1 MKLRKRWCGKNTQ
14 VSNQPTPF
22 VGWIWI
28 STRSLS
34 IQCCCGAFWREIILA
49 QEKNNLLYLL
59 IFQSPFLPFFL
70 LSLLSFFPRSSRV
83 VVMVNRCHGE
93 RASKTRVTPGT
104 FYQSFY
110 YLSKSCQK
118 ELEKQI
124 RAPDHIW
131 SNSRWR
137 LIQTAKTKCSESK
150 LVNWQM
156 TYMIFWIMFNV
167 IWFREFCGWL
177 SYLEYEQ

>member
-1 MKLRKRWCGKNTQ
+1 MKLRKRWFGKKTY

-22 VGWIWI
+22 VEWIWI
-28 STRSLS
+28 STRSFS
-34 IQCCCGAFWREIILA
+34 IQCCWGAFWREIILA
-49 QEKNNLLYLL
+49 HEKNNLLYLL
-59 IFQSPFLPFFL
+59 IFQSPFLPFFF

-118 ELEKQI
+118 ELKKRLGHQTIYGQIQDGGWFRQPKQSL
-124 RAPDHIW
+124 R
-131 SNSRWR
+131 SNSLRSIER
-137 LIQTAKTKCSESK
+137 K
-150 LVNWQM
+150 L
-156 TYMIFWIMFNV
+156 F
-167 IWFREFCGWL
+167 
-177 SYLEYEQ
+177 SS

>member
-1 MKLRKRWCGKNTQ
+1 MPSPLPPPPPSPCHPYCQIECRIT
-14 VSNQPTPF
+14 VSF
-22 VGWIWI
+22 VGTNKRNSLTLGIED
-28 STRSLS
+28 TFPKLSLS
-34 IQCCCGAFWREIILA
+34 APFYRNIQCCWGAFWREIILA
-49 QEKNNLLYLL
+49 HEKNNLLYLL

-118 ELEKQI
+118 ELEKEI

-137 LIQTAKTKCSESK
+137 LIQTAKTKCSVSK
-150 LVNWQM
+150 LVNW
-156 TYMIFWIMFNV
+156 
-167 IWFREFCGWL
+167 L
-177 SYLEYEQ
+177 SYLY